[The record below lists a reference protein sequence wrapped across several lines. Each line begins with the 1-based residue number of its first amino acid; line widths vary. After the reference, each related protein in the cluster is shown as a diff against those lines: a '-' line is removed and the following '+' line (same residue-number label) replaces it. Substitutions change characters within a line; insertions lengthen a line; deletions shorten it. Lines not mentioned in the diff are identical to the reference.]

1 MSLQLAAF
9 PTMMPPVREK
19 IYEDADVEL
28 LCDYLFDRT
37 KIALHLN
44 LNEGAWTP
52 SKFKRYK
59 HIFQGLLANFRDKRY
74 TEVYATPFEND
85 VKAQKL
91 ITLFGF
97 KEFDRQ
103 QGFVLMK
110 REV

>member
-1 MSLQLAAF
+1 MSV
-9 PTMMPPVREK
+9 PIRET
-19 IYEDADVEL
+19 IYQDTDIEV
-28 LCDYLFDRT
+28 LCDYLFGGA
-37 KIALHLN
+37 KISLHLSF
-44 LNEGAWTP
+44 NEGAWTP

-59 HIFQGLLANFRDKRY
+59 QIFQEMLANFRDKRY

-91 ITLFGF
+91 IALFGF